1 MACLKM
7 VLVAGTTIKRS
18 PFATLRPFKIF
29 AAASISSID
38 MNGASYYLDYD
49 MELNS
54 FAVEYYPNGRPSRF
68 SANVRLGNENVLLEV
83 NHPYSYRLGED
94 VYLTGYDITK
104 GNESNYC
111 ILQVVKQPWKY
122 VMVAG
127 ILMMLAGAVL
137 LFINGAKAYDKLG

>member
-1 MACLKM
+1 
-7 VLVAGTTIKRS
+7 
-18 PFATLRPFKIF
+18 
-29 AAASISSID
+29 
-38 MNGASYYLDYD
+38 MNGASDNLDSD

-68 SANVRLGNENVLLEV
+68 SANVRLGNESVLLEV

-94 VYLTGYDITK
+94 VYLTGYDVTK
-104 GNESNYC
+104 DNESNYC

>member
-1 MACLKM
+1 
-7 VLVAGTTIKRS
+7 
-18 PFATLRPFKIF
+18 
-29 AAASISSID
+29 

-83 NHPYSYRLGED
+83 NHPYSYRPGED
-94 VYLTGYDITK
+94 VYLTGYDVTK

-137 LFINGAKAYDKLG
+137 LFINEAKAYDKLG

>member
-1 MACLKM
+1 MLQFHDFM
-7 VLVAGTTIKRS
+7 DIHFYTLIIIKQSGDDHHPRLS
-18 PFATLRPFKIF
+18 ASQTSTL
-29 AAASISSID
+29 ALYS
-38 MNGASYYLDYD
+38 
-49 MELNS
+49 ELNS
-54 FAVEYYPNGRPSRF
+54 FAVDYYPNGRPSRF

-122 VMVAG
+122 VMVTG